1 MLWTR
6 ALQNFIELWIWSK
19 YSGIGAW
26 HVLIFIWHTKTYF
39 LENGNNASYKWDFK
53 FIRSPISFPH
63 RQDIE
68 GILPKGPYLPC
79 VSMAGRAILA
89 GYHRYVIAIA
99 GVLRKTP
106 TFVMRYCI
114 LSSEFITLSR
124 YFHHWLHRSRYFHHW
139 LHRSRYFHHWLHW
152 TVSMSGA
159 ANDEN
164 GNKMIIFPFKCY
176 DNIYF
181 IMKSHQN
188 DGSCISICMYS
199 PCAGLSSRVC
209 TP

>member
-26 HVLIFIWHTKTYF
+26 HVLIFIWQTKTYF
-39 LENGNNASYKWDFK
+39 LENGNNASHKWDFK

-79 VSMAGRAILA
+79 VSMAGRALLA

-106 TFVMRYCI
+106 TFVWELIVMRYCI
-114 LSSEFITLSR
+114 LSSEFITS
-124 YFHHWLHRSRYFHHW
+124 
-139 LHRSRYFHHWLHW
+139 SRYFHHWLHW

-176 DNIYF
+176 DYIYF

-188 DGSCISICMYS
+188 DGPYISICMYS